1 MARLLQLSAG
11 VAPYDA
17 TLSLMLGLAH
27 SFSQANTFRHFDIFS
42 RHVPRGFRISD
53 SLITGRKAYSL
64 ENLDPRKYSPDDL
77 LVYHHGIASDAES
90 LIRQFPGPRF
100 LVYHGLTPARF
111 YLPFNL
117 TVAGRLERGRR
128 ELSRLSSV
136 FERAYCFSA
145 VTEADL
151 RGAGYLNIRKVDP
164 PLYEFAPSAWHS
176 DPDDSRSDGGTDEL
190 EKQTPIPGTP
200 PVVLS
205 LGRIVPNKNHEP
217 LIRMAAALKRLQP
230 GAKVILAGELR
241 PGLEK
246 YHRHLRDLIR
256 ALDVDDTVEMPGLLD
271 SLALESLWNRSTH
284 FACTSLHEGFC
295 IPLVEAMVRRRP
307 VVYLMEHGSAASET
321 MDGAGLGFRP
331 MVPGLLAEL
340 ICEIHENETL
350 KASILAGQRQRL
362 SQFKTDDLVHDILG
376 QLVTVGVSD
385 D

>member
-27 SFSQANTFRHFDIFS
+27 SFADAGGFRHFDIYA
-42 RHVPRGFRISD
+42 RHVPRGFKISD
-53 SLITGRKAYSL
+53 SLITGRKAHPL
-64 ENLDPRKYSPDDL
+64 EDLEPKKYSSEDL
-77 LVYHHGIASDAES
+77 LVYHHGIASDAEN

-111 YLPFNL
+111 YLPYNL
-117 TVAGRLERGRR
+117 SVAGRLERGRR

-164 PLYEFAPSAWHS
+164 PLYEFSPPALKNDFFESG
-176 DPDDSRSDGGTDEL
+176 SDGSARKI
-190 EKQTPIPGTP
+190 EKNSP
-200 PVVLS
+200 PVALS

-217 LIRMAAALKRLQP
+217 LIRMAASLKRLHP
-230 GAKVILAGELR
+230 GAKVLLAGELR
-241 PGLEK
+241 PGLET

-256 ALDVDDTVEMPGLLD
+256 ALDVADTVELPGLLD
-271 SLALESLWNRSTH
+271 PIALESLWKRSTH
-284 FACTSLHEGFC
+284 FVCTSLHEGFC
-295 IPLVEAMVRRRP
+295 IPLVEAMVRQRP
-307 VVYLMEHGSAASET
+307 VLYLMEHGSAASET

-331 MVPGLLAEL
+331 MDPDLLAEL
-340 ICEIHENETL
+340 ICETHENETL
-350 KASILAGQRQRL
+350 RTSILTGQTQRL
-362 SQFKTDDLVHDILG
+362 HQFKTDDLVHDILE

>member
-27 SFSQANTFRHFDIFS
+27 SFADAGGFRHFDIYA
-42 RHVPRGFRISD
+42 RHVPRGFKISD
-53 SLITGRKAYSL
+53 SLITGRKAHPL
-64 ENLDPRKYSPDDL
+64 EDLEPKKYSSEDL
-77 LVYHHGIASDAES
+77 LVYHHGIASDAEN

-111 YLPFNL
+111 YLPYNL
-117 TVAGRLERGRR
+117 SVAGRLERGRR

-164 PLYEFAPSAWHS
+164 PLYEFSPPALKNDFFESG
-176 DPDDSRSDGGTDEL
+176 SDGSARKI
-190 EKQTPIPGTP
+190 EKNSP
-200 PVVLS
+200 PVALS

-217 LIRMAAALKRLQP
+217 LIRMAASLKRLHP
-230 GAKVILAGELR
+230 GAKVLR
-241 PGLEK
+241 PGLET

-256 ALDVDDTVEMPGLLD
+256 ALDVADTVELPGLLD
-271 SLALESLWNRSTH
+271 PIALESLWKRSTH
-284 FACTSLHEGFC
+284 FVCTSLHEGFC
-295 IPLVEAMVRRRP
+295 IPLVEAMVRQRP
-307 VVYLMEHGSAASET
+307 VLYLMEHGSAASET

-331 MVPGLLAEL
+331 MDPDLLAEL
-340 ICEIHENETL
+340 ICETHENETL
-350 KASILAGQRQRL
+350 RTSILAGQTQRL
-362 SQFKTDDLVHDILG
+362 HQFKTDDLVHDILE

>member
-1 MARLLQLSAG
+1 M
-11 VAPYDA
+11 
-17 TLSLMLGLAH
+17 
-27 SFSQANTFRHFDIFS
+27 
-42 RHVPRGFRISD
+42 
-53 SLITGRKAYSL
+53 
-64 ENLDPRKYSPDDL
+64 
-77 LVYHHGIASDAES
+77 
-90 LIRQFPGPRF
+90 
-100 LVYHGLTPARF
+100 
-111 YLPFNL
+111 
-117 TVAGRLERGRR
+117 
-128 ELSRLSSV
+128 
-136 FERAYCFSA
+136 
-145 VTEADL
+145 
-151 RGAGYLNIRKVDP
+151 
-164 PLYEFAPSAWHS
+164 
-176 DPDDSRSDGGTDEL
+176 
-190 EKQTPIPGTP
+190 
-200 PVVLS
+200 LS

-256 ALDVDDTVEMPGLLD
+256 ALDVEDTVEMPGLLD